1 MPNYPDSSR
10 RNFLKKSH
18 VLGAAVVA
26 GKMTSNAGTVL
37 PPLPAN
43 PATEKAMPMR
53 NLGRTGYRVGIFS
66 LGGQASI
73 VRSATGGAAVAVF
86 PPLGVSNRNQYKQ
99 VGSDLFGCEVIHNN
113 SAVTLPDR
121 SASSRRDVRLHPD
134 T

>member
-10 RNFLKKSH
+10 RNFLKQSS

-26 GKMTSNAGTVL
+26 GNFVVGKMAGAAANVL
-37 PPLPAN
+37 PPLPTN

-73 VRSATGGAAVAVF
+73 EQPTMKRSRCR
-86 PPLGVSNRNQYKQ
+86 SW
-99 VGSDLFGCEVIHNN
+99 
-113 SAVTLPDR
+113 SAR
-121 SASSRRDVRLHPD
+121 S
-134 T
+134 TWE